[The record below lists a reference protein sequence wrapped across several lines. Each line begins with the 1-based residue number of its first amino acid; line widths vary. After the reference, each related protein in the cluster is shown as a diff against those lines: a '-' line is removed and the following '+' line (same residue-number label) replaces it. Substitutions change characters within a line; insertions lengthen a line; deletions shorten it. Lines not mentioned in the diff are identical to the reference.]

1 MSKGKYH
8 EWRTEDG
15 LILIAGWVRSG
26 LRYDQIAKNMGISEC
41 TLYDWQNRFPEIA
54 NALKKTREIVD
65 FEVENALYE
74 NAMAGNVTA
83 QIFWL
88 KNRLRK
94 RWMDKPV
101 DDGGGATIKVVFDV
115 DEEEQPN
122 GSDRDTPSTTEP

>member
-1 MSKGKYH
+1 MAKGKYH
-8 EWRTEDG
+8 DWRTEDG

-26 LRYDQIAKNMGISEC
+26 LRYDQIAKNMGISEG
-41 TLYDWQNRFPEIA
+41 TLYEWQNRFPEIA
-54 NALKKTREIVD
+54 QALKKTREIVD

-74 NAMAGNVTA
+74 NAMSGNVTA

-88 KNRLRK
+88 KNRMRK

-122 GSDRDTPSTTEP
+122 GSDRDTPSTAEP